1 MTIQP
6 TPFHNVR
13 ATTPSAPPPGLSGPT
28 PPATKK
34 PTDDGELKQV
44 FSQFVGQT
52 FFSQVLGAMR
62 KTVGKP
68 AYFHGGRAEEIFQTQ
83 LDQVVAEKLSDASSA
98 SFAQPMYELFML
110 QRN

>member
-13 ATTPSAPPPGLSGPT
+13 ASTPSAPPPRLAGPT
-28 PPATKK
+28 PPTTKK
-34 PTDDGELKQV
+34 PTDDAELQKV

-68 AYFHGGRAEEIFQTQ
+68 AYLHGGRAEEIFQTQ
-83 LDQVVAEKLSDASSA
+83 LDQLLAEKLSDASSE

-110 QRN
+110 HRN